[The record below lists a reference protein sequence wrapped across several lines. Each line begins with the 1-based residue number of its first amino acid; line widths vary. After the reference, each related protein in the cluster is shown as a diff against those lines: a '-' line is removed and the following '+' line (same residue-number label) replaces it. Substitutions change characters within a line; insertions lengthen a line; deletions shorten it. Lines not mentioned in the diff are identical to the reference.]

1 MGTTIIHSMQ
11 DTYADA
17 ISLAEKQLEEANSKL
32 QNLERQQALPNSSKA
47 VEEQRLVV
55 GALKNNLLDMRGS
68 YLTLFGTLPPL
79 P

>member
-1 MGTTIIHSMQ
+1 MGTSIIHSMQ

-55 GALKNNLLDMRGS
+55 GALKSNLLEMRVS
-68 YLTLFGTLPPL
+68 YFTLFKTLPPL

>member
-1 MGTTIIHSMQ
+1 MGISIIHSMQ

-32 QNLERQQALPNSSKA
+32 QNLEQDETLSDSSEA
-47 VEEQRLVV
+47 VKEQRLVV
-55 GALKNNLLDMRGS
+55 DDLKSNLLEMKSS
-68 YLTLFGTLPPL
+68 YFTLFGTLPPL

>member
-1 MGTTIIHSMQ
+1 MGISIIHSMQ

-17 ISLAEKQLEEANSKL
+17 ISLAEKQLEEASSKL
-32 QNLERQQALPNSSKA
+32 QNLEQEEALPDSSEA

-55 GALKNNLLDMRGS
+55 GALKSNLLDMRGS
-68 YLTLFGTLPPL
+68 YLTLFETLPPL